1 MSIKWNALAQTAGI
15 SFVVTVAIVTVFA
28 LGIMALSRRETAVA
42 AGSSGK
48 GTVAL
53 AGASLCFAACAAAV
67 LYGLSL
73 IAA

>member
-1 MSIKWNALAQTAGI
+1 M
-15 SFVVTVAIVTVFA
+15 
-28 LGIMALSRRETAVA
+28 A
-42 AGSSGK
+42 AGSPGK
-48 GTVAL
+48 GTAAL